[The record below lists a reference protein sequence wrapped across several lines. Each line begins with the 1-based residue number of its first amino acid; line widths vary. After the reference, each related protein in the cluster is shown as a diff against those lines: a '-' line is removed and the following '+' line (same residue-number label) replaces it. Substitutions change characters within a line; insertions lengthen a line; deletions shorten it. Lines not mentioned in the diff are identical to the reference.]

1 MSRHTEGQLLLHT
14 VRIIDLNGMAGSIAC
29 IANDA
34 PVTCLLHKIAVY
46 KLLALLPFC
55 ICRESWMEDAILNAR
70 EVIEVNR
77 KAVRIIASSAARLR
91 TLFFLK

>member
-1 MSRHTEGQLLLHT
+1 MRTPPLLADFIHA
-14 VRIIDLNGMAGSIAC
+14 RPC
-29 IANDA
+29 K
-34 PVTCLLHKIAVY
+34 PFCE
-46 KLLALLPFC
+46 KLLTLPKFLFDAYIYPKVPSALLPFC

-77 KAVRIIASSAARLR
+77 KAVRIIANSAARLR